1 MVFYPSPIYHNPN
14 GNIPYNL
21 LTLQGKTCRFFRWMS
36 GNVFFWGGGRLSNR
50 YDHTCTA
57 RHSLDVQREKK
68 KQPVPH
74 SNAASNPDDHYLWCC
89 ALRLRRWLY
98 LQASVSWVRRY
109 LFLDLPR
116 SSDAMMAWLWS
127 ERYSHREGIYINFQP
142 IYHYNSIR
150 TQIVWQM
157 NGQPN

>member
-1 MVFYPSPIYHNPN
+1 MVIYPSPIYHHPN

-36 GNVFFWGGGRLSNR
+36 GFFFGGEG
-50 YDHTCTA
+50 
-57 RHSLDVQREKK
+57 SLIGIIIPVLPGIDVQREKK

-74 SNAASNPDDHYLWCC
+74 SNPASNPDDHYLWCC
-89 ALRLRRWLY
+89 ALRLGRWLY

-109 LFLDLPR
+109 LSLDLPR
-116 SSDAMMAWLWS
+116 SSDEMMALLWS
-127 ERYSHREGIYINFQP
+127 DRYSHREGIYINFQP

-157 NGQPN
+157 NGQPH

>member
-1 MVFYPSPIYHNPN
+1 MVIYPSPIYHHPN

-36 GNVFFWGGGRLSNR
+36 GFFLGGGRLSNR
-50 YDHTCTA
+50 YNHTCTA
-57 RHSLDVQREKK
+57 RHWRTEGEK

-74 SNAASNPDDHYLWCC
+74 SNPASNPDDHYLWCC
-89 ALRLRRWLY
+89 ALRLGRWLY

-109 LFLDLPR
+109 LSLDLPR
-116 SSDAMMAWLWS
+116 SSDEMMALLWS

-157 NGQPN
+157 NGQPH